1 MIQCM
6 CFFPKNSTEREK
18 NHMLLTNATII
29 TMNPQRDIINAGA
42 IGVKGNRIVAID
54 KAPVLLERYR
64 DDEIIDVGGKL
75 IIPGLIDTH
84 VHLAQALIRGCA
96 DDMALIQWLCERV
109 WVLQGNYTHEDGY
122 VSARLCIA
130 EMLKSGTTTFLES
143 MLAHRYGFDGIA
155 QAVSESGVRAC
166 LAGIVMDIS
175 TYATQHENA
184 MHAGLIESRETSLLG
199 VLDMHSKWQ
208 GAANDRIHVWFGPR
222 TPGGVS
228 SELYREMSELAHQRN
243 MGITMHLAEV
253 EADKIFLKEKYGLS
267 PVLYA
272 DSVGLL
278 GPGSVL
284 VHLVWLTHEDIER
297 LAATGT
303 HVSHNPSSNSK
314 LASGVCRVPLML
326 EKGINVALGCDGGP
340 SNNDYDMIREMKLA
354 ALMHKAVTL
363 DPLVVPAESVLEMAT
378 INGARALGLAH
389 EIGSLEVG
397 KKADLVVIDLDRL
410 HTTPSLNPV
419 STLVYAATGGEVD
432 TVVVDGKI
440 VVCGGQLLS
449 MNEEEVKRQARE
461 HAAYVYRRAGIDI
474 RPRWPVK

>member
-1 MIQCM
+1 
-6 CFFPKNSTEREK
+6 
-18 NHMLLTNATII
+18 MLFTNATII
-29 TMNPQRDIINAGA
+29 TMNPQRDIISNGA
-42 IGVKGNRIVAID
+42 IAVQENRIVAID
-54 KAPVLLERYR
+54 KTPVLLEQYR
-64 DDEIIDVGGKL
+64 DDEIIDVAGKL

-109 WVLQGNYTHEDGY
+109 WVLQGNYTHDDGY

-155 QAVSESGVRAC
+155 QAVSESGIRAC
-166 LAGIVMDIS
+166 LAGIVMDIG
-175 TYATQHENA
+175 TYATQDENS
-184 MHAGLIESRETSLLG
+184 MHPGLIESRATSLLG

-228 SELYREMSELAHQRN
+228 SELYREMSELAHQRD

-253 EADKIFLKEKYGLS
+253 EADKTFLNEKYGLS

-278 GPGSVL
+278 GPKSVM
-284 VHLVWLTHEDIER
+284 VHMVWLNDEDIDR
-297 LAATGT
+297 LVSTKT
-303 HVSHNPSSNSK
+303 TVSHNPSSNSK
-314 LASGVCRVPLML
+314 LASGVCKVPQML
-326 EKGINVALGCDGGP
+326 AKGVNVALGCDGGP

-354 ALMHKAVTL
+354 AIIHKAVTH
-363 DPLVVPAESVLEMAT
+363 DPLIVPAESVLEMAT
-378 INGARALGLAH
+378 INGARSLGLEH

-410 HTTPSLNPV
+410 HTTPSPNPV

-440 VVCGGQLLS
+440 VVRERQLLS
-449 MNEEEVKRQARE
+449 MDEEEIKREARE
-461 HAAYVYRRAGIDI
+461 HAVHVYKRAGIDI
-474 RPRWPVK
+474 KPRWPVK